1 MPPPSDH
8 TILKPGPWVPIQFK
22 HVPAEAMEHILLRL
36 KERVYRMSDVVRM
49 KAWVDDDSEDH
60 LAPQQFWHVPFNS
73 LYLVGFSSEVR
84 SVLDSDMNPWGI
96 RLTGDSPF
104 QYNLRARY
112 PNGLPV
118 YHETFAKYMESIR
131 RQGLNGGEEGQSTFG
146 TIDQPSGFVFDSTK
160 VEVKFVVPPEYYR
173 YIVPDMRY
181 EDDNALLAQH
191 PMLKGADISIAVTIP
206 PSWIKKIEKKGSVK
220 IVSRLMLKRK
230 EARRSWPPL
239 VVE

>member
-22 HVPAEAMEHILLRL
+22 HIPAEAMEHILLRL

-131 RQGLNGGEEGQSTFG
+131 RQGLNGG
-146 TIDQPSGFVFDSTK
+146 
-160 VEVKFVVPPEYYR
+160 
-173 YIVPDMRY
+173 
-181 EDDNALLAQH
+181 ALLAQH

-206 PSWIKKIEKKGSVK
+206 PSWIKKIEKKGSVR

-230 EARRSWPPL
+230 ALPKQSLLAARDVS
-239 VVE
+239 